1 MCMTKDNPFPGMNPF
16 LERFWPD
23 VHTKLITYIA
33 DAIAE
38 QLPAGLKARSEE
50 QVTLAEA
57 GEQDKAY
64 RADVAVVDS
73 WKQGVAPSWQP
84 QDQGTPAII
93 AAEPEYCVVEEVD
106 EVTERW
112 VEILG
117 PNGKVVT
124 VIEVLSPMN
133 KSAGRGAYQA
143 KCQSYIQGGVNVVEI
158 DLLRGGYHAVAMP
171 YAVRDPKAPYIVC
184 VSRAAKPHQKEYYQT
199 RLTAALPNVRIP
211 LRVEDRD
218 VVLPLQQLVDR
229 CYRMGAYWN
238 ENHTS
243 LPNPPLDS
251 EDAAWVAE
259 RVKAAGLV

>member
-1 MCMTKDNPFPGMNPF
+1 MICMTRDNPFPGMNPF
-16 LERFWPD
+16 LEGFWSD
-23 VHTKLITYIA
+23 VHTGLMVYIS

-38 QLPAGLKARSEE
+38 QLPSGLMARCNENVLFDVPV
-50 QVTLAEA
+50 VT
-57 GEQDKAY
+57 
-64 RADVAVVDS
+64 S
-73 WKQGVAPSWQP
+73 WKQGVAPGWQRL
-84 QDQGTPAII
+84 DEGTPAIV
-93 AAEPEYCVVEEVD
+93 ATEPECCVVEEVD

-211 LRVEDRD
+211 LRVEDLD

-259 RVKAAGLV
+259 RVKVAGLV

>member
-1 MCMTKDNPFPGMNPF
+1 MTRDNPFPGMNPF
-16 LERFWPD
+16 LEGFWPD
-23 VHTKLITYIA
+23 VHTGLMVYIS

-38 QLPAGLKARSEE
+38 RLPAGLKARCNENVVSDVPV
-50 QVTLAEA
+50 VT
-57 GEQDKAY
+57 
-64 RADVAVVDS
+64 S
-73 WKQGVAPSWQP
+73 WKQGVAPSWKP

-93 AAEPEYCVVEEVD
+93 AAEPEYCVVQEVD

-143 KCQSYIQGGVNVVEI
+143 KCQSYIQSGVNVVEI

-184 VSRAAKPHQKEYYQT
+184 VSRAARPHQKEYYQT

-211 LRVEDRD
+211 LRLEDQD

-238 ENHTS
+238 ENHAN

-251 EDAAWVAE
+251 KDAAWVAE
-259 RVKAAGLV
+259 QLKAAGLV